1 MTNFIKVIDNTFGN
15 KLCDDLIAYYTNN
28 EQIGEPQEW
37 ADLDRERVSNVRCND
52 ILLRPNS
59 EKSID
64 LISRCRNGFQKLVQD
79 YTEEVYSFTSQ
90 IDVGLSLRKIHG
102 ATRRHSDGV
111 YCADHLGDVYER
123 KLSVIVG
130 LNNDFEGGEFY
141 FPLQDFRT
149 QVKRG
154 QAICFPPY
162 YTHPHEVSAPTNGY
176 RYTIN
181 TWLIEVPPRKIY
193 TVHKPSVHPS
203 GDA

>member
-1 MTNFIKVIDNTFGN
+1 MTNCIKVIDNAFGN
-15 KLCDDLIAYYTNN
+15 ILCDDLIAYYINN
-28 EQIGEPQEW
+28 EQTGEPQDW
-37 ADLDRERVSNVRCND
+37 ADIDREQVSNVRCND
-52 ILLRPNS
+52 ILLRHNS
-59 EKSID
+59 KESSD
-64 LISRCRNGFQKLVQD
+64 LIHRCQTCLQKVVMN
-79 YTEEVYSFTSQ
+79 YIEEVYTFTAH

-111 YCADHLGDVYER
+111 YVADDTGAVFER

-162 YTHPHEVSAPTNGY
+162 YTHPHEVSEPTNGY

-181 TWLIEVPPRKIY
+181 TWLTEVPPRNVY
-193 TVHKPSVHPS
+193 TIHNPSVHPS
-203 GDA
+203 GAA